1 MAQLPN
7 NPKTGKPFKSDE
19 DLQNFIRNF
28 LLKGPTEKEIAEMAQ
43 KQHMSNEPVLIDSGG
58 TGKIVPA
65 KDVRRVRQQDKL
77 RAAREQYEQN
87 KAFMDAVFTLIGGGR
102 GPAKPT
108 RPLPR
113 GMRGKFVKTFADL
126 SKHQPKTAAKIEAD
140 MDAKQASRSPRQPAK
155 KAGSPPRIVD
165 QPKEPKS
172 VKEPP
177 SVFERISTQVTE
189 SFEKQR
195 AIHKKANDAYN
206 KLERLRKQLPRPK
219 QEVIDKAEADYKKAE
234 AEARTALKA
243 EQTRIAKAEKEGR
256 QYERTR
262 APIRKKLE
270 PKRPEAEGKTMTVRG
285 KRPSPRVA
293 SQPRPTDKPKLSIGM
308 DGVVRKPEQSRPKP
322 PEPPK
327 DGVRRKPEQS
337 RPKLRLV
344 PEPKPVEMPKRKP
357 MDQAKLDTIK
367 KLREQ
372 NPANLIYGKKDPP
385 KSEMASPKMPNF
397 KREYEPTLLT
407 DTPVVRGPTGKKLTK
422 TQYKQVFDA
431 LKKGEHPFLKDS
443 QGKPLGLT
451 YESLAEMMQNLSPVD
466 QIILGAYLS
475 KADIRDATPM
485 RIDPQTGMPDI
496 TYRAPFVR
504 HPTFPGADKGTDAP
518 ERFHQKIG
526 DIFAQNY
533 PETVG
538 MTEKQRNKFL
548 SDLTGGNIAPETFEE
563 VLMPSYFRK
572 SKGALAHMHQDK
584 VNIARPRE
592 MGINIDSP
600 IMGHDPA
607 LRSAVLHEVTHAGD
621 PTLHAGTKE
630 FNRLKKIRDNKSLP
644 MRKRVAAGVKLA
656 NQNLAF
662 GLGFPHHKI
671 PLAALIHAKNVDVAT
686 KRKAKK
692 SLNVPK
698 GIIGKIAYSIPTLKD
713 IGLKFQDNFQ
723 IVSKALTYYA
733 SQPEILTHWL
743 GPTRRHLSRAVID
756 GKRKTIKTR
765 EDLLERLEATEN
777 NPKAY
782 DDWIKEMK
790 MNMAVPK
797 NAPPKVQKAYELFLY
812 QLFQQIKTDKKMQDM
827 MLERTVKADEQ
838 PPRSMP
844 A

>member
-7 NPKTGKPFKSDE
+7 NPKTGKPFKSDKE
-19 DLQNFIRNF
+19 LQKFVLNF
-28 LLKGPTEKEIAEMAQ
+28 LKGPTRVDAPRDPEAD
-43 KQHMSNEPVLIDSGG
+43 EPQLIESGG
-58 TGKIVPA
+58 TGKVVRK
-65 KDVRRVRQQDKL
+65 KDIKRVRQQDKL
-77 RAAREQYEQN
+77 REAKEQYEQN
-87 KAFMDAVFTLIGGGR
+87 IAKMEAAMSLLGGGK
-102 GPAKPT
+102 GGAKPT
-108 RPLPR
+108 RALPK
-113 GMRGKFVKTFADL
+113 GMQGKFVKTVADL
-126 SKHQPKTAAKIEAD
+126 AKTQPKTAAKIEAER
-140 MDAKQASRSPRQPAK
+140 DAKQASKSPRQPAK

-165 QPKEPKS
+165 QPKGPKS

-189 SFEKQR
+189 SFDKQR

-234 AEARTALKA
+234 AEARAALKK
-243 EQTRIAKAEKEGR
+243 EQADIAKKESEGR
-256 QYERTR
+256 QYKRTR
-262 APIRKKLE
+262 APVRKKPE
-270 PKRPEAEGKTMTVRG
+270 PKRPEAEGKTMTLRG
-285 KRPSPRVA
+285 RQPSPRVA
-293 SQPRPTDKPKLSIGM
+293 SQPRPTGKPKLSVGM

-327 DGVRRKPEQS
+327 PTKGK
-337 RPKLRLV
+337 PKLRLV

-385 KSEMASPKMPNF
+385 KSEMAGDKVPNF
-397 KREYEPTLLT
+397 KREFEPTLVT
-407 DTPVVRGPTGKKLTK
+407 DTPVVRGPTGQKLTK

-431 LKKGEHPFLKDS
+431 LKKGEHPFLKDP

-504 HPTFPGADKGTDAP
+504 HPTFAGADKGTDAP

-526 DIFAQNY
+526 AIFAQNY

-548 SDLTGGNIAPETFEE
+548 SDLTGGNIAPEAFEE

-592 MGINIDSP
+592 MGVNIDSP

-607 LRSAVLHEVTHAGD
+607 LRSAVFHETTHAGD

-644 MRKRVAAGVKLA
+644 MRKRVAAGVKMA

-671 PLAALIHAKNVDVAT
+671 PLAALVHAKSVDVAT

-723 IVSKALTYYA
+723 ILTKALTYYA

-790 MNMAVPK
+790 INMAVPK

-827 MLERTVKADEQ
+827 MLQRTVKADEQ